1 MAVTLPLHARKYG
14 PAGPSAALVREA
26 AVIIGLII
34 LNGLFASAE
43 LALVSA
49 RRARLR
55 ALAAEGHRGARAAIA
70 LIDEPTRLLST
81 VQVGITVVGIFTG
94 VYSGAA
100 YTPYFEA
107 LLMRHEL
114 LAPYARELAFGGIV
128 VVMTYISLVLGE
140 LAPKRLAMAHADRWS
155 TLVAVPMQ
163 ALSRFGAPLVWL
175 LQKSTNAI
183 LLLLPGEKASQ
194 NSVTD
199 DDVRALVAEG
209 MMGGAIQRH
218 EMEMIDS
225 VLRLADRSIDSIM
238 VPRGDI
244 LWLDADEPAS
254 TLWDEARKSG
264 HARFLLCR
272 GELEQLI
279 GVVTLASLGEAL
291 RRGSIDLDTDIQPP
305 LHVPQGISIFKLLET
320 FRRSSVHL
328 GVVTNEYGGIEGL
341 VTPADILK
349 AIAGD
354 LPEMGSRESAMFQTR
369 EDGSFLVDGHLPIY
383 EAERALSRKDLAR
396 GDNYHTMAG
405 FVLWHLGR
413 LPVQGEK
420 MAWRDLSIEVI
431 DMDGLVIDK
440 LLITRRAQQ
449 GLHAGEQPVPYGDDE
464 G

>member
-1 MAVTLPLHARKYG
+1 
-14 PAGPSAALVREA
+14 VREA
-26 AVIIGLII
+26 AVILALIF

-49 RRARLR
+49 RRSRLQ
-55 ALAAEGHRGARAAIA
+55 ALAAKGHRGAKAAIA
-70 LIDEPTRLLST
+70 LLDEPTRLLST
-81 VQVGITVVGIFTG
+81 VQVGITGVSLFTG
-94 VYSGAA
+94 LYSGAA
-100 YTPYFEA
+100 YAESIEA
-107 LLMRHEL
+107 IAAQYPL
-114 LAPYARELAFGGIV
+114 LAPYAQEVAFGTIA
-128 VVMTYISLVLGE
+128 VVMTYVSLVLGE
-140 LAPKRLAMAHADRWS
+140 LAPKRLALAHADRWA
-155 TLVAVPMQ
+155 TLVSLPMQ
-163 ALSRFGAPLVWL
+163 TMARFGAPLVWL
-175 LQKSTNAI
+175 LQKSTAAV
-183 LLLLPGEKASQ
+183 LLVLPGAKASQ
-194 NSVTD
+194 GSVTD

-244 LWLDADEPAS
+244 LWLDANES
-254 TLWDEARKSG
+254 VSVLWDEARKSG

-291 RRGSIDLDTDIQPP
+291 RRGELDFDSDVQPP
-305 LHVPQGISIFKLLET
+305 LHVPEGISILKLLET

-349 AIAGD
+349 AIAGE
-354 LPEMGSRESAMFQTR
+354 LPEMGSRESALCQLR

-440 LLITRRAQQ
+440 LLITHRESQ
-449 GLHAGEQPVPYGDDE
+449 GLRAGESASVMPDE
-464 G
+464 PNDG